1 MSGGAYRGPVEA
13 GRQRRTLRL
22 MQGLLVLVAAGLLM
36 FAGYSLGMA
45 RGFDEGRRTGEVGAP
60 APPDATQIVALF
72 VLGVGALA
80 GAVALQGGGYV
91 RVPTP
96 ARLDELSG
104 RAQTAAIRRAEEV
117 GGEPAAEPPNR

>member
-1 MSGGAYRGPVEA
+1 
-13 GRQRRTLRL
+13 

-36 FAGYSLGMA
+36 FAGYSLGIA
-45 RGFDEGRRTGEVGAP
+45 RGFDEGRRAAEVGAP
-60 APPDATQIVALF
+60 GPPDATQVVALF

-91 RVPTP
+91 RAPTP
-96 ARLDELSG
+96 ARLEELSG
-104 RAQTAAIRRAEEV
+104 RAEKAAIRRAEEV